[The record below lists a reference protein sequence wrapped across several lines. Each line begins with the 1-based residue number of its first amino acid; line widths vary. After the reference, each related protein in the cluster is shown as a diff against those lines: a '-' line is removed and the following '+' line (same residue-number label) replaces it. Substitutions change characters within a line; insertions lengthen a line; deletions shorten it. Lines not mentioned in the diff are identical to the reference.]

1 MGNPQSYGI
10 QVAKIV
16 ASWGSTLVTGF
27 GPFEHHGSNFTRN
40 PSGEV
45 ALALDGWCH
54 DGGSVCIDGL
64 KINVSDAGVQ
74 VVQNA
79 LLRGN
84 PFDWEG
90 IIHLGLESTT
100 KGLKVEVAALN
111 NRWVGESCRPRQTL
125 RG

>member
-1 MGNPQSYGI
+1 MLSK
-10 QVAKIV
+10 AKLKVMKVLGWVEHLSHLIRPIKTI
-16 ASWGSTLVTGF
+16 S
-27 GPFEHHGSNFTRN
+27 HHGSNFTRN

-84 PFDWEG
+84 PFGWGG

-111 NRWVGESCRPRQTL
+111 NR
-125 RG
+125 